1 MNFFVPDRSSDESR
15 RTENR
20 NEQAREPPRGLTSRV
35 GGGGWGRAWEHGAA
49 QTLISSS
56 SVPRSS

>member
-35 GGGGWGRAWEHGAA
+35 GGGGGGVGRGNTE
-49 QTLISSS
+49 QLK
-56 SVPRSS
+56 P